1 MMAILHGRENQFS
14 NRTVLASMPSW
25 KETTEEMSTCQM
37 IVHCWFSKVKHP
49 LTHCVSVLTYT
60 TL

>member
-1 MMAILHGRENQFS
+1 
-14 NRTVLASMPSW
+14 MPSW
-25 KETTEEMSTCQM
+25 KETTEEMSTCKM